1 MTGFYGIAL
10 PICLLFVGSII
21 LFVKAKTICTLL
33 QLLGASCLMVVLLVH
48 VAEAFHLFPSMN
60 WGMPKSTG
68 HYLDFWSAVLG
79 VVLFPVG
86 YLCHA
91 IRREASDTAGD

>member
-1 MTGFYGIAL
+1 MMILFYGVAL

-33 QLLGASCLMVVLLVH
+33 QLIGASCLMVVLLVH
-48 VAEAFHLFPSMN
+48 VTEAFHLFPS
-60 WGMPKSTG
+60 WGMRPSAG
-68 HYLDFWSAVLG
+68 YYVDFWSAVLG

-91 IRREASDTAGD
+91 IKR